1 MNATGRALRYLEVVL
16 ASAWLQITGM
26 RGSPFPI
33 LLGVVQPAAYLVITM
48 HGHALTPE
56 TATTDMLGTAMM
68 TLWGST
74 VWSAGGILR
83 RERAQ
88 GTLPQLIRGW
98 CDARVVLFG
107 KCLGAVAVSGS
118 AISITTTAMMLALDA
133 PVRVERPLPFVALT
147 LLSALSTVGLAMLL
161 GSLFILTR
169 AAVRISEALM
179 YPVVLTGGLLIP
191 LTLLPSWLRWPSWF
205 ISLHWAQELTSEC
218 ALGRSVQ
225 PGQVAALVALGLVYA
240 AAGVAVFGRALDL
253 GRRQGTLEFF

>member
-147 LLSALSTVGLAMLL
+147 LLSALSTVDLGGADVPGGADRRAAHPADTATELAALAVLVHQPALGAGAHQRMRSRPFGPAGTGGRPGRAGAGLRRSRGRGLR
-161 GSLFILTR
+161 TR
-169 AAVRISEALM
+169 ARSGTEAGH
-179 YPVVLTGGLLIP
+179 P
-191 LTLLPSWLRWPSWF
+191 
-205 ISLHWAQELTSEC
+205 
-218 ALGRSVQ
+218 
-225 PGQVAALVALGLVYA
+225 
-240 AAGVAVFGRALDL
+240 
-253 GRRQGTLEFF
+253 

>member
-1 MNATGRALRYLEVVL
+1 MSAAARALRYLEVVL
-16 ASAWLQITGM
+16 AAARLQITGM

-48 HGHALTPE
+48 HGRALTPE
-56 TATTDMLGTAMM
+56 AATTDMLGTAMM

-74 VWSAGGILR
+74 IWSAGGILR

-88 GTLPQLIRGW
+88 GTMPQLIRSW

-107 KCLGAVAVSGS
+107 KCLGAVAVSGT
-118 AISITTTAMMLALDA
+118 AISVTTTVMMLALGT
-133 PVRVERPLPFVALT
+133 PVHVDRPLLFVALAV
-147 LLSALSTVGLAMLL
+147 LAALSTVGLAMLL

-179 YPVVLTGGLLIP
+179 YPVVLAGGLLIP
-191 LTLLPSWLRWPSWF
+191 LTLMPSWLRWPSWF
-205 ISLHWAQELTSEC
+205 ISLHWAQVLTSEC

-225 PGQVAALVALGLVYA
+225 PGQVAALAALGVLYA
-240 AAGVAVFGRALDL
+240 AAGVAVFGRAVDL
-253 GRRQGTLEFF
+253 GRRRGTLEFF